1 VKPREGALHDPA
13 FFAEARPV
21 LGVAPGDHGLHATRP
36 QLTAVLVVV
45 IAAVGEEPLS
55 ALARTSR
62 LTGDG
67 TYSVD
72 QRQQLG
78 DVVAIAASQAD
89 RERNPIGVGDQM
101 VL

>member
-1 VKPREGALHDPA
+1 M
-13 FFAEARPV
+13 
-21 LGVAPGDHGLHATRP
+21 
-36 QLTAVLVVV
+36 V

-55 ALARTSR
+55 ALARTSP
-62 LTGDG
+62 LAGDG

-72 QRQQLG
+72 QRQQLC